1 MARTALVMVR
11 FLYDIRNE
19 LVTAETGLN
28 VSYYPYAEVR
38 VSIDMPMIANSGT
51 WANRQLGFSFVQPI
65 TLHRAVFEGLGSIAP
80 LTFGNS
86 LNGPE

>member
-51 WANRQLGFSFVQPI
+51 WANRQPI